1 MQPMH
6 RHYYNTSNGAPRQ
19 QSVDTRPTVEEA
31 RAATRELQLT
41 HLRKCTSAL
50 QKQLATM
57 KAKYSEAAEAAEA
70 SSAGE
75 DSTNG

>member
-6 RHYYNTSNGAPRQ
+6 RHYYNTSSGAPRQ
-19 QSVDTRPTVEEA
+19 QSVDTRPTAEEA

-57 KAKYSEAAEAAEA
+57 KAKYSEATEDAEAE
-70 SSAGE
+70 E